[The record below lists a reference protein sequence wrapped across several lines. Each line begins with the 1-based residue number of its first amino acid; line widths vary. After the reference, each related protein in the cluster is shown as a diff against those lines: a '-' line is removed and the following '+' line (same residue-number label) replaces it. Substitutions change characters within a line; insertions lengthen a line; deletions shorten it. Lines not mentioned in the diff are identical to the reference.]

1 MIILYHNKNCSKSR
15 ACLELIKNS
24 NTKYKIIEYMVAKL
38 NYKDIQNIVYNLQ
51 DELKDLVRV
60 KDNKLQEKEIIN
72 FKNKKIVIDLL
83 FKDISK
89 LQRPIIFYNS
99 KYIICRPVNKVL
111 KYL

>member
-60 KDNKLQEKEIIN
+60 KDNKLEEKEIIN

-83 FKDISK
+83 FNDIAK